1 MGVDIGTILV
11 AMAELRDTL
20 WRAADKLRGSMD
32 AGQYKDVVLGLVF
45 LRHAAGPARWDQ
57 VAAAA
62 HAQDERLGELID
74 AALTDAALTEAA
86 AALGTL
92 QQRRLAELITL
103 ISDAPGRD
111 GVRDL
116 LGEVYEYFVEKFAR
130 AEGRRGGEFY
140 TPASV
145 VKLLVEVLQ
154 PYAGTVYDPCCGSG
168 GMFVQAEKIAAAHRG
183 SPADLRVFGQE
194 YNARTWRLAQMNLAI
209 HGIAADL
216 GDCPADTFH
225 ADAHPGLAADYI
237 LANPPFNMSDWARD
251 PRDKRWAFGVP
262 PAANANFAWLQHII
276 TKMAPTGTSATVL
289 ANASTSARQ
298 SGEGAIRAGV
308 VEADLVACLIA
319 LPTQLFRSTSI
330 PACLWFLAA
339 DKGARRGQVLFIDA
353 RAMGTLISRTE
364 RKLSD
369 RDILTISAT
378 YHAWRG
384 TSVDGAGYADVPG
397 FCYSA
402 TLAEIRE
409 GEHILTPGR
418 YVGTPQPPADSEPR
432 EQKISRL
439 KKELLAALDDSA
451 RLEQVVRAHL
461 EALGRDEGPQDG
473 RWPSASQSV

>member
-1 MGVDIGTILV
+1 
-11 AMAELRDTL
+11 MAELRDTL

-45 LRHAAGPARWDQ
+45 LRHAAEPGRWDRI
-57 VAAAA
+57 AAAA
-62 HAQDERLGELID
+62 HAQDERLGQLVGAALTD
-74 AALTDAALTEAA
+74 AALTDAALTQAA
-86 AALGTL
+86 AALGSL
-92 QQRRLAELITL
+92 PQRRLAELITL
-103 ISDAPGRD
+103 VSDGPGRD
-111 GVRDL
+111 GARDL

-168 GMFVQAEKIAAAHRG
+168 GMFVQAEKFVLAHRG

-194 YNARTWRLAQMNLAI
+194 SNARTWRLAQLNLAI
-209 HGIAADL
+209 HGIAGDL
-216 GDCPADTFH
+216 GDRPADTFH
-225 ADAHPGLAADYI
+225 ADAHPDLTADYI

-251 PRDKRWAFGVP
+251 PSDERWAFGIP
-262 PAANANFAWLQHII
+262 PAGNANFAWLQHII
-276 TKMAPTGTSATVL
+276 TKMAPNGTSAIVL

-298 SGEGAIRAGV
+298 SGEGAIRAGI

-339 DKGARRGQVLFIDA
+339 DKDARRGQVLFIDA
-353 RAMGTLISRTE
+353 RAMGTLIARTE
-364 RKLSD
+364 RHLSD
-369 RDILTISAT
+369 CDIVTLSAT

-384 TSVDGAGYADVPG
+384 TSADGASYADIPG

-409 GEHILTPGR
+409 NEHVLTPGR
-418 YVGTPQPPADSEPR
+418 YVGAPVPAPDAEPHD
-432 EQKISRL
+432 EKIGRL
-439 KKELLAALDDSA
+439 KKELLAALDESA
-451 RLEQVVRAHL
+451 RLEQVVRAQL
-461 EALGRDEGPQDG
+461 DG
-473 RWPSASQSV
+473 LD